1 MEENN
6 EQYLLELRQRIIA
19 KAEEM
24 AKINYSGGRKAS
36 KTTRWIFIAV
46 LVALFVWIEVFLYNK
61 NDFWVTNAWMGVFI
75 IVSFI
80 GAYLMKLIM
89 RHFLSTMKNATS
101 DSQFYRAV
109 KRLIL
114 THKLQY
120 LISLALGW
128 AAGGVV
134 AYRLGSAYYWSSIPA
149 ATACFIGTIIGAAM
163 RNWYLDE
170 DFRYDVEE
178 LGDLIKQDSAA

>member
-6 EQYLLELRQRIIA
+6 EQYLLELRQRINA

-24 AKINYSGGRKAS
+24 VKINYSGGTKPS
-36 KTTRWIFIAV
+36 KTVRRIAIAV

-61 NDFWVTNAWMGVFI
+61 NDFWETNALMGVFI

-80 GAYLMKLIM
+80 GHYLMTLIM
-89 RHFLSTMKNATS
+89 RHFLTSMKNASTAP
-101 DSQFYRAV
+101 QHYRAV

-114 THKLQY
+114 THKLRY

-178 LGDLIKQDSAA
+178 LGDLIKQESAD

>member
-6 EQYLLELRQRIIA
+6 EQYRQELRQRIIA

-36 KTTRWIFIAV
+36 KTARWIFIAV

-80 GAYLMKLIM
+80 G
-89 RHFLSTMKNATS
+89 
-101 DSQFYRAV
+101 Q
-109 KRLIL
+109 
-114 THKLQY
+114 
-120 LISLALGW
+120 
-128 AAGGVV
+128 
-134 AYRLGSAYYWSSIPA
+134 
-149 ATACFIGTIIGAAM
+149 
-163 RNWYLDE
+163 
-170 DFRYDVEE
+170 
-178 LGDLIKQDSAA
+178 

>member
-6 EQYLLELRQRIIA
+6 EQYRQELRQRIIA

-36 KTTRWIFIAV
+36 KTARWIFIAV

-61 NDFWVTNAWMGVFI
+61 NDFWETNAWMGVFI

-114 THKLQY
+114 THKLRY
-120 LISLALGW
+120 LIPFAIGW
-128 AAGGVV
+128 LV
-134 AYRLGSAYYWSSIPA
+134 ADLVMYRSDSEMFWFSVI
-149 ATACFIGTIIGAAM
+149 ACIACIIGAIIGAAG
-163 RNWYLDE
+163 RNWHLDE

-178 LGDLIKQDSAA
+178 LGDLIKQESAD